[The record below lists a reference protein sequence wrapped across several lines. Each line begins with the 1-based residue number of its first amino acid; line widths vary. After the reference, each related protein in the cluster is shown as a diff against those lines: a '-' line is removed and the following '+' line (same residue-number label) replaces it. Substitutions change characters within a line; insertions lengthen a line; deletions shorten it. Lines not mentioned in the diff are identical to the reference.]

1 MHMKF
6 TLTTTLA
13 AVAMIAGSAC
23 AFASDDLI
31 VSGSRT
37 SPPPSLDQKAT
48 NACFNAFIAELLPG
62 TTARVRVVIP
72 ADGVN
77 IFKYDGDSVLDP
89 YKIMVVEM
97 NRQGDPRQRAIGPFG
112 LHGQP
117 TRRGAA
123 PLHTCHCRGKA
134 GGTDAQRHQAGDD
147 EPLTAFPQPERIFPC
162 HTTAN

>member
-13 AVAMIAGSAC
+13 AVAMIAGSTC

-31 VSGSRT
+31 VSGRRT

-77 IFKYDGDSVLDP
+77 IFKYDGDSLLDP
-89 YKIMVVEM
+89 YKIMVVGMTAKAIHGNELLAESVCTVNRHAKVLHLSTHVTAAGKLAGLTLKDIKLAMM
-97 NRQGDPRQRAIGPFG
+97 NR
-112 LHGQP
+112 
-117 TRRGAA
+117 
-123 PLHTCHCRGKA
+123 
-134 GGTDAQRHQAGDD
+134 
-147 EPLTAFPQPERIFPC
+147 
-162 HTTAN
+162 